1 MFSMFFSALHSK
13 NNSRTIA
20 VQRKNR
26 YNAPG
31 SAFLVSAASEES
43 AIKDGCSGMEID
55 RIG

>member
-1 MFSMFFSALHSK
+1 MFFSALHSK